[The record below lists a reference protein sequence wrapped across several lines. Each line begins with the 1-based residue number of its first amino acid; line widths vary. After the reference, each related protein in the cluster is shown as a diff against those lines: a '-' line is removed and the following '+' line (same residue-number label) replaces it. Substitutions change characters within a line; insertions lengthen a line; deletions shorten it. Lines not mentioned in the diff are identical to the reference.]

1 MLSLQVGLDFSPWV
15 TKTEE
20 AKEAQRNVFS
30 YQVDLA
36 LQLNLPLVCVRDLV
50 ARLVSRLV
58 VITTYEVMVPL
69 FAANLSAECSFQERW
84 ASCHY
89 SGSSEICRGCREAE
103 CGPFRSCSRLHVRA
117 FTIKLLLSN
126 SSHSFQAAESTNHNL
141 VRPAAV
147 LSDQDQISIVRQQ
160 IEAGRLPSALFHAFD
175 GKVGV
180 IKSCFLS
187 YHLSADLESATLVWI
202 HFMTT

>member
-1 MLSLQVGLDFSPWV
+1 MPLLWFF
-15 TKTEE
+15 
-20 AKEAQRNVFS
+20 RNM
-30 YQVDLA
+30 
-36 LQLNLPLVCVRDLV
+36 
-50 ARLVSRLV
+50 SRL
-58 VITTYEVMVPL
+58 
-69 FAANLSAECSFQERW
+69 
-84 ASCHY
+84 
-89 SGSSEICRGCREAE
+89 SGSRMRSVPKLQ
-103 CGPFRSCSRLHVRA
+103 PFARQT

-126 SSHSFQAAESTNHNL
+126 SFHSFQAAESTNHNL